1 SRTDHAPAWLPG
13 TDPAAAA
20 PHVANDRTN
29 NTPPVRVKNPRLT
42 SVHSGVR
49 NSSTS
54 PPETVSA
61 RTSAV
66 TPAGPDTPRAYPGD
80 GGLPSPEKVGNDA
93 AFVTRSP
100 VVWMAVD
107 DWRSYDSVAE
117 TYARIHAPRL
127 AEPAHDLVEL
137 TGIEAGWN
145 VLDVGTGTGVAAF
158 DALLANFVLAHFTKY
173 KTALFDM
180 KRVLRPGGRL
190 GLTAWAD
197 AEDDLARTWL
207 ELVGTVVPPEVL
219 QAAMD
224 ERLPWRERF
233 RRRLPLEEALMEAG
247 IRHVRTEVRRYRF
260 QYSLDDY
267 VEGLSTWATG
277 RFVRFML
284 GESAFAEF
292 VGRAR
297 VEFGER
303 FADPVNDF
311 REVLFATGAKP

>member
-1 SRTDHAPAWLPG
+1 
-13 TDPAAAA
+13 
-20 PHVANDRTN
+20 
-29 NTPPVRVKNPRLT
+29 
-42 SVHSGVR
+42 
-49 NSSTS
+49 
-54 PPETVSA
+54 
-61 RTSAV
+61 
-66 TPAGPDTPRAYPGD
+66 
-80 GGLPSPEKVGNDA
+80 
-93 AFVTRSP
+93 
-100 VVWMAVD
+100 MD

-117 TYARIHAPRL
+117 VYARIHAPRL
-127 AEPAHDLVEL
+127 AEPARDLVEL
-137 TGIEAGWN
+137 TGIGAGSR
-145 VLDVGTGTGVAAF
+145 VLDVGTGTGVAAFAAAGKGANVVGIDEAPGMLRVARSLNGSLPVATALAIDLPFPDGAF

-180 KRVLRPGGRL
+180 KRVLRREGRL

-219 QAAMD
+219 QSAMD

-233 RRRLPLEEALMEAG
+233 RQRLPLEEALMEAG

-277 RFVRFML
+277 RFVRYML
-284 GESAFAEF
+284 GESGFADF
-292 VGRAR
+292 LRRVR

-311 REVLFATGAKP
+311 REVLFATGTKP

>member
-1 SRTDHAPAWLPG
+1 M
-13 TDPAAAA
+13 
-20 PHVANDRTN
+20 
-29 NTPPVRVKNPRLT
+29 RVKKPRLT
-42 SVHSGVR
+42 SPHSGVR
-49 NSSTS
+49 NSSTR

-66 TPAGPDTPRAYPGD
+66 TPAGPDMARAYRGTNASRCD
-80 GGLPSPEKVGNDA
+80 GTATPSLRTVG
-93 AFVTRSP
+93 TP
-100 VVWMAVD
+100 VGWTAMD

-127 AEPAHDLVEL
+127 AEPARDLVEL
-137 TGIEAGWN
+137 TGIEAGWR
-145 VLDVGTGTGVAAF
+145 VLDVGTGTGVAAFAAAGTGANVVGIDEAPGMLRVARSANGSFPVATAIAIDLPFRDGAF

-224 ERLPWRERF
+224 ERLPWRERL
-233 RRRLPLEEALMEAG
+233 RRR
-247 IRHVRTEVRRYRF
+247 
-260 QYSLDDY
+260 
-267 VEGLSTWATG
+267 
-277 RFVRFML
+277 
-284 GESAFAEF
+284 
-292 VGRAR
+292 
-297 VEFGER
+297 
-303 FADPVNDF
+303 
-311 REVLFATGAKP
+311 